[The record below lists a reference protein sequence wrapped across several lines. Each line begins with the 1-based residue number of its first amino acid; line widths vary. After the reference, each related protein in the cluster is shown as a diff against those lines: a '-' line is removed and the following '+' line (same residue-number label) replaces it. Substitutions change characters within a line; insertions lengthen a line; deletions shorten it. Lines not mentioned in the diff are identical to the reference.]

1 MKFYVNN
8 KRAYAHDFDATE
20 FDLIMICVSKF
31 KPRKSGIKPLFIT
44 NAGNAQGINDP
55 SKSLPGCLHVQVEHE
70 TDAVSAAS
78 TLHS

>member
-31 KPRKSGIKPLFIT
+31 KPQKKRHK
-44 NAGNAQGINDP
+44 
-55 SKSLPGCLHVQVEHE
+55 
-70 TDAVSAAS
+70 AAFYNQIR
-78 TLHS
+78 